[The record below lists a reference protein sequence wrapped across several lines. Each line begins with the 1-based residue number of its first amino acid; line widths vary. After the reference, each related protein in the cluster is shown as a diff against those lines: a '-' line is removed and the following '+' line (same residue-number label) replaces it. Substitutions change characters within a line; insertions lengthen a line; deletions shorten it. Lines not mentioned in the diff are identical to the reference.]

1 MQGIGITSAARFDDV
16 DPAQSGP
23 RPLSGRPSGRLVCSA
38 ALDFLPPKQCTRE
51 ATGRARF
58 YSGSTLAATTR
69 TRVARVSRPTLQ
81 LATPERLAPPRRRDA
96 TGEVIVRGVR
106 YWEILIGR
114 VGLREV
120 SVFGCCRSTSNKV
133 ALRASSGLPADT
145 WLPGFVP
152 SSITQWRPWAMRID
166 HPKLSAMFPR
176 PRMKTSG
183 QNGGSG
189 GHRVQEVPLLQAL
202 TKRVTLRFNV

>member
-1 MQGIGITSAARFDDV
+1 MHKRSHWARTILLGLYACGDDSDESSPSQSSDAAARD
-16 DPAQSGP
+16 
-23 RPLSGRPSGRLVCSA
+23 
-38 ALDFLPPKQCTRE
+38 
-51 ATGRARF
+51 TGTIGA
-58 YSGSTLAATTR
+58 SETS
-69 TRVARVSRPTLQ
+69 
-81 LATPERLAPPRRRDA
+81 DA